1 MTLDK
6 LITHLREQ
14 EVHIFDDGT
23 ALKLQAPKGIITPQL
38 LEVVTLYSADIQYLV
53 RLGDARVCPARWE
66 HRPLMEVLPNSS
78 YVHLP
83 CVPKRN
89 CCVTHTFFEP
99 LQASKVM
106 N

>member
-38 LEVVTLYSADIQYLV
+38 LEEVTLYSADIQYLV
-53 RLGDARVCPARWE
+53 RLGDARVCPDRWE
-66 HRPLMEVLPNSS
+66 HRPLWRYSQMA
-78 YVHLP
+78 
-83 CVPKRN
+83 
-89 CCVTHTFFEP
+89 HTFICRACRKEI
-99 LQASKVM
+99 AA
-106 N
+106 